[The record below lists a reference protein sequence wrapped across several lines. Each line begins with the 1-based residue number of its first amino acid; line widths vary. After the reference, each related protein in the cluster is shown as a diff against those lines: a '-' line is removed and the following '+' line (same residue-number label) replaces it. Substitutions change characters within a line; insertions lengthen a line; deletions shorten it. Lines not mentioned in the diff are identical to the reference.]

1 MKNRFLKLATL
12 LFLLTFAN
20 VANAQFDLGGI
31 LGGVLG
37 GKSSKK
43 TTTESTSKTGDLIS
57 NLTSIFS
64 SEKQASENSIIGT
77 WVYSEPAI
85 LFSSDN
91 IITNVGAKVAAGK
104 VEDKLAGVLSKYGIK
119 EGIMSITFNEDGTFT
134 EIIGKKKIS
143 GKWTIED
150 SKLYI
155 SFGKFSSKR
164 IPITTQLEKNQLMFV
179 TDATKLLELVK
190 NIGNKSSN
198 TNIKS
203 ITNLMKGVSGME
215 AGLTLKKQ

>member
-43 TTTESTSKTGDLIS
+43 TTTESTSTTGDLIS

-64 SEKQASENSIIGT
+64 SEKQASQNNIVGT

-91 IITNVGAKVAAGK
+91 MLTSVGAKVAAGK
-104 VEDKLAGVLSKYGIK
+104 IEDKLAGVLSKYGIK
-119 EGIMSITFNEDGTFT
+119 EGAMSITFNEDSTFT
-134 EIIGKKKIS
+134 ETIGSKKIT
-143 GKWTIED
+143 GRWTIED
-150 SKLYI
+150 SKLYL
-155 SFGKFSSKR
+155 SFGKISSKR
-164 IPITTQLEKNQLMFV
+164 IPVTTQLEKKQLMFV
-179 TDATKLLELVK
+179 TDATKLLDLVK
-190 NIGNKSSN
+190 NVGSKSSN
-198 TNIKS
+198 TNIKT
-203 ITNLMKGVSGME
+203 ITNLMKGISGME
-215 AGLTLKKQ
+215 VGFTLNKQ